1 MKKLGL
7 VIVLLCLSMAVSAG
21 GFMFK
26 HLEVKDGLSSNRVN
40 DIFKDSEGFMWFAT
54 ASGLN
59 RYDGCQM
66 KVYRSHNLDL
76 GPLPDNCVQK
86 VQEDGKKRLWIR
98 TAAGYTIYD
107 SKTESFNRDVHALL
121 WEAGIDGIPALTYI
135 DKNKNMWFYIASKG
149 CYLYIPESQ
158 LLYPLLFDAG
168 QLPEGEITDI
178 SECSDG
184 VLLVYNT
191 GMIVCLNRDTNKI
204 NWDLKDI
211 SKELGNNKYDTFSFF
226 VDKENDIWI
235 YSPSGLWIY
244 NPAEKKWQ
252 KKLRDLINRQSRS
265 AVLSVAQD
273 LQGRI
278 WIGREHDGVNILN
291 KSTGEIK
298 TLMHQPDDE
307 RSLQDN
313 TVSALYEDPNGMMWL
328 GTWKKGISYYH
339 ESIFKFSLDYVGD
352 VTAVEEDKNGDLWI
366 GTNND
371 GLIHWKINTGE
382 PQLFVREV
390 SDANSLSSDAVS
402 CLLRTR
408 DGKLWIGTLGGGLDC
423 YDNGRFTHYKNMVK
437 NSKSLTDNNI
447 VALAEDKS
455 GIVWIGTSGSG
466 LQSLNPRTG
475 EFNTYNTTTSDLA
488 FNTVSSL
495 YITRDNSLMIGTS
508 RGLSVMDL
516 STKKIISLTGTKSGK
531 TRFSNQNINQVYE
544 DSRGLIWIAT
554 REGLNIYNP
563 KIDELTILAEKNGL
577 SNLLTVGIVE
587 DDNSNMWITS
597 AKGLTHIIPMLDS
610 KTGMYDFRCNI
621 YDERDGLQ
629 SSGFNQ
635 RSVKKLSSG
644 EIVIGGVYG
653 INRFFSDKIKYNEV
667 LPNVFFTHFL
677 LFNKEVEVGEVYG
690 DKVIL
695 DKALNFVDQVELDY
709 KQNMV
714 CVQFASDNY
723 IIPEKVEY
731 AYKLE
736 GFSDEWIT
744 TKTGEAVY
752 TNLFPGTYLLRV
764 KAINSDGFSGNE
776 EASLKIVVTPPFWL
790 STWAC
795 ILYVILFVGIMLLM
809 CSKMCGGKRKSGQSE
824 EQSEIGE
831 DESDEESEELEQ
843 PGSYKPE
850 EKVTSEEESDAVLLA
865 HDESISSEVVDE
877 VVSKAVEEEEVVEIK
892 TIESVLEEKKEIDT
906 VSTIKTQRARVI
918 QLIED
923 ENSDEY
929 TTYIVPE
936 DELPEVIITAGSK
949 KVDGIIPPA
958 ISEMIGTKKAV
969 SHSGND
975 ESVDEKLLGAAMKY
989 VESNISRSDLS
1000 VEELSRELG
1009 MSRVNLYKRLVAMT
1023 GKTPIE
1029 FIRVIRLKHAA
1040 KLLRETR
1047 MNISEVAYQVGFN
1060 NPKYFTKYFKEE
1072 FGMLPSVYQEKE
1084 KQEQG
1089 E

>member
-1 MKKLGL
+1 
-7 VIVLLCLSMAVSAG
+7 
-21 GFMFK
+21 
-26 HLEVKDGLSSNRVN
+26 
-40 DIFKDSEGFMWFAT
+40 
-54 ASGLN
+54 
-59 RYDGCQM
+59 
-66 KVYRSHNLDL
+66 
-76 GPLPDNCVQK
+76 
-86 VQEDGKKRLWIR
+86 
-98 TAAGYTIYD
+98 
-107 SKTESFNRDVHALL
+107 
-121 WEAGIDGIPALTYI
+121 
-135 DKNKNMWFYIASKG
+135 
-149 CYLYIPESQ
+149 
-158 LLYPLLFDAG
+158 
-168 QLPEGEITDI
+168 
-178 SECSDG
+178 
-184 VLLVYNT
+184 
-191 GMIVCLNRDTNKI
+191 
-204 NWDLKDI
+204 
-211 SKELGNNKYDTFSFF
+211 
-226 VDKENDIWI
+226 
-235 YSPSGLWIY
+235 
-244 NPAEKKWQ
+244 
-252 KKLRDLINRQSRS
+252 
-265 AVLSVAQD
+265 
-273 LQGRI
+273 
-278 WIGREHDGVNILN
+278 
-291 KSTGEIK
+291 
-298 TLMHQPDDE
+298 
-307 RSLQDN
+307 
-313 TVSALYEDPNGMMWL
+313 
-328 GTWKKGISYYH
+328 
-339 ESIFKFSLDYVGD
+339 
-352 VTAVEEDKNGDLWI
+352 
-366 GTNND
+366 
-371 GLIHWKINTGE
+371 
-382 PQLFVREV
+382 
-390 SDANSLSSDAVS
+390 
-402 CLLRTR
+402 
-408 DGKLWIGTLGGGLDC
+408 
-423 YDNGRFTHYKNMVK
+423 
-437 NSKSLTDNNI
+437 
-447 VALAEDKS
+447 
-455 GIVWIGTSGSG
+455 
-466 LQSLNPRTG
+466 
-475 EFNTYNTTTSDLA
+475 
-488 FNTVSSL
+488 
-495 YITRDNSLMIGTS
+495 MIGTS

-709 KQNMV
+709 KQNMF

-736 GFSDEWIT
+736 GFGDEWIT

-843 PGSYKPE
+843 PGSCKPE
-850 EKVTSEEESDAVLLA
+850 EKVTSEEESGAVLLA

-936 DELPEVIITAGSK
+936 DELPEVIIIAGSK

>member
-1 MKKLGL
+1 M
-7 VIVLLCLSMAVSAG
+7 
-21 GFMFK
+21 
-26 HLEVKDGLSSNRVN
+26 
-40 DIFKDSEGFMWFAT
+40 
-54 ASGLN
+54 
-59 RYDGCQM
+59 
-66 KVYRSHNLDL
+66 
-76 GPLPDNCVQK
+76 
-86 VQEDGKKRLWIR
+86 
-98 TAAGYTIYD
+98 
-107 SKTESFNRDVHALL
+107 
-121 WEAGIDGIPALTYI
+121 
-135 DKNKNMWFYIASKG
+135 
-149 CYLYIPESQ
+149 
-158 LLYPLLFDAG
+158 
-168 QLPEGEITDI
+168 
-178 SECSDG
+178 
-184 VLLVYNT
+184 
-191 GMIVCLNRDTNKI
+191 
-204 NWDLKDI
+204 
-211 SKELGNNKYDTFSFF
+211 
-226 VDKENDIWI
+226 
-235 YSPSGLWIY
+235 
-244 NPAEKKWQ
+244 
-252 KKLRDLINRQSRS
+252 
-265 AVLSVAQD
+265 
-273 LQGRI
+273 
-278 WIGREHDGVNILN
+278 
-291 KSTGEIK
+291 
-298 TLMHQPDDE
+298 
-307 RSLQDN
+307 
-313 TVSALYEDPNGMMWL
+313 
-328 GTWKKGISYYH
+328 
-339 ESIFKFSLDYVGD
+339 
-352 VTAVEEDKNGDLWI
+352 
-366 GTNND
+366 
-371 GLIHWKINTGE
+371 
-382 PQLFVREV
+382 
-390 SDANSLSSDAVS
+390 
-402 CLLRTR
+402 
-408 DGKLWIGTLGGGLDC
+408 
-423 YDNGRFTHYKNMVK
+423 
-437 NSKSLTDNNI
+437 
-447 VALAEDKS
+447 
-455 GIVWIGTSGSG
+455 
-466 LQSLNPRTG
+466 
-475 EFNTYNTTTSDLA
+475 
-488 FNTVSSL
+488 
-495 YITRDNSLMIGTS
+495 
-508 RGLSVMDL
+508 
-516 STKKIISLTGTKSGK
+516 
-531 TRFSNQNINQVYE
+531 YE

-709 KQNMV
+709 KQNMF

-958 ISEMIGTKKAV
+958 ISEMIGAKKAV

>member
-1 MKKLGL
+1 
-7 VIVLLCLSMAVSAG
+7 
-21 GFMFK
+21 
-26 HLEVKDGLSSNRVN
+26 
-40 DIFKDSEGFMWFAT
+40 
-54 ASGLN
+54 
-59 RYDGCQM
+59 
-66 KVYRSHNLDL
+66 
-76 GPLPDNCVQK
+76 
-86 VQEDGKKRLWIR
+86 
-98 TAAGYTIYD
+98 
-107 SKTESFNRDVHALL
+107 
-121 WEAGIDGIPALTYI
+121 
-135 DKNKNMWFYIASKG
+135 
-149 CYLYIPESQ
+149 
-158 LLYPLLFDAG
+158 
-168 QLPEGEITDI
+168 
-178 SECSDG
+178 
-184 VLLVYNT
+184 
-191 GMIVCLNRDTNKI
+191 
-204 NWDLKDI
+204 
-211 SKELGNNKYDTFSFF
+211 
-226 VDKENDIWI
+226 
-235 YSPSGLWIY
+235 
-244 NPAEKKWQ
+244 
-252 KKLRDLINRQSRS
+252 
-265 AVLSVAQD
+265 
-273 LQGRI
+273 
-278 WIGREHDGVNILN
+278 
-291 KSTGEIK
+291 
-298 TLMHQPDDE
+298 
-307 RSLQDN
+307 
-313 TVSALYEDPNGMMWL
+313 
-328 GTWKKGISYYH
+328 
-339 ESIFKFSLDYVGD
+339 
-352 VTAVEEDKNGDLWI
+352 
-366 GTNND
+366 
-371 GLIHWKINTGE
+371 
-382 PQLFVREV
+382 
-390 SDANSLSSDAVS
+390 
-402 CLLRTR
+402 
-408 DGKLWIGTLGGGLDC
+408 
-423 YDNGRFTHYKNMVK
+423 
-437 NSKSLTDNNI
+437 
-447 VALAEDKS
+447 
-455 GIVWIGTSGSG
+455 
-466 LQSLNPRTG
+466 
-475 EFNTYNTTTSDLA
+475 
-488 FNTVSSL
+488 
-495 YITRDNSLMIGTS
+495 
-508 RGLSVMDL
+508 
-516 STKKIISLTGTKSGK
+516 
-531 TRFSNQNINQVYE
+531 VYE

-709 KQNMV
+709 KQNMF

-736 GFSDEWIT
+736 GFGDEWIT

-850 EKVTSEEESDAVLLA
+850 EKVTSEEESGAVLLA

>member
-1 MKKLGL
+1 M
-7 VIVLLCLSMAVSAG
+7 
-21 GFMFK
+21 
-26 HLEVKDGLSSNRVN
+26 
-40 DIFKDSEGFMWFAT
+40 
-54 ASGLN
+54 
-59 RYDGCQM
+59 
-66 KVYRSHNLDL
+66 
-76 GPLPDNCVQK
+76 
-86 VQEDGKKRLWIR
+86 
-98 TAAGYTIYD
+98 
-107 SKTESFNRDVHALL
+107 
-121 WEAGIDGIPALTYI
+121 
-135 DKNKNMWFYIASKG
+135 
-149 CYLYIPESQ
+149 
-158 LLYPLLFDAG
+158 
-168 QLPEGEITDI
+168 
-178 SECSDG
+178 
-184 VLLVYNT
+184 
-191 GMIVCLNRDTNKI
+191 
-204 NWDLKDI
+204 
-211 SKELGNNKYDTFSFF
+211 
-226 VDKENDIWI
+226 
-235 YSPSGLWIY
+235 
-244 NPAEKKWQ
+244 
-252 KKLRDLINRQSRS
+252 
-265 AVLSVAQD
+265 
-273 LQGRI
+273 
-278 WIGREHDGVNILN
+278 
-291 KSTGEIK
+291 
-298 TLMHQPDDE
+298 
-307 RSLQDN
+307 
-313 TVSALYEDPNGMMWL
+313 
-328 GTWKKGISYYH
+328 
-339 ESIFKFSLDYVGD
+339 
-352 VTAVEEDKNGDLWI
+352 
-366 GTNND
+366 
-371 GLIHWKINTGE
+371 
-382 PQLFVREV
+382 
-390 SDANSLSSDAVS
+390 
-402 CLLRTR
+402 
-408 DGKLWIGTLGGGLDC
+408 
-423 YDNGRFTHYKNMVK
+423 
-437 NSKSLTDNNI
+437 
-447 VALAEDKS
+447 
-455 GIVWIGTSGSG
+455 
-466 LQSLNPRTG
+466 
-475 EFNTYNTTTSDLA
+475 
-488 FNTVSSL
+488 
-495 YITRDNSLMIGTS
+495 
-508 RGLSVMDL
+508 
-516 STKKIISLTGTKSGK
+516 TGTKSGK

-709 KQNMV
+709 KQNMF

-736 GFSDEWIT
+736 GFGDEWIT

-809 CSKMCGGKRKSGQSE
+809 CSKMCGGKRKSGPSE

-850 EKVTSEEESDAVLLA
+850 EKVTSEEESGAVLLA

>member
-1 MKKLGL
+1 
-7 VIVLLCLSMAVSAG
+7 
-21 GFMFK
+21 
-26 HLEVKDGLSSNRVN
+26 
-40 DIFKDSEGFMWFAT
+40 
-54 ASGLN
+54 
-59 RYDGCQM
+59 
-66 KVYRSHNLDL
+66 
-76 GPLPDNCVQK
+76 
-86 VQEDGKKRLWIR
+86 
-98 TAAGYTIYD
+98 
-107 SKTESFNRDVHALL
+107 
-121 WEAGIDGIPALTYI
+121 
-135 DKNKNMWFYIASKG
+135 
-149 CYLYIPESQ
+149 
-158 LLYPLLFDAG
+158 
-168 QLPEGEITDI
+168 
-178 SECSDG
+178 
-184 VLLVYNT
+184 
-191 GMIVCLNRDTNKI
+191 
-204 NWDLKDI
+204 
-211 SKELGNNKYDTFSFF
+211 
-226 VDKENDIWI
+226 
-235 YSPSGLWIY
+235 
-244 NPAEKKWQ
+244 
-252 KKLRDLINRQSRS
+252 
-265 AVLSVAQD
+265 
-273 LQGRI
+273 
-278 WIGREHDGVNILN
+278 
-291 KSTGEIK
+291 
-298 TLMHQPDDE
+298 
-307 RSLQDN
+307 
-313 TVSALYEDPNGMMWL
+313 
-328 GTWKKGISYYH
+328 
-339 ESIFKFSLDYVGD
+339 
-352 VTAVEEDKNGDLWI
+352 
-366 GTNND
+366 
-371 GLIHWKINTGE
+371 
-382 PQLFVREV
+382 
-390 SDANSLSSDAVS
+390 
-402 CLLRTR
+402 
-408 DGKLWIGTLGGGLDC
+408 
-423 YDNGRFTHYKNMVK
+423 
-437 NSKSLTDNNI
+437 
-447 VALAEDKS
+447 
-455 GIVWIGTSGSG
+455 
-466 LQSLNPRTG
+466 
-475 EFNTYNTTTSDLA
+475 
-488 FNTVSSL
+488 
-495 YITRDNSLMIGTS
+495 MIGTF

-577 SNLLTVGIVE
+577 SDLLTVGIVE

-690 DKVIL
+690 NKVIL

-709 KQNMV
+709 KQNMF

-850 EKVTSEEESDAVLLA
+850 EKVTSEEESGAVLLA

-877 VVSKAVEEEEVVEIK
+877 VVSKAVEEDEVVEIK

>member
-1 MKKLGL
+1 M
-7 VIVLLCLSMAVSAG
+7 
-21 GFMFK
+21 
-26 HLEVKDGLSSNRVN
+26 
-40 DIFKDSEGFMWFAT
+40 
-54 ASGLN
+54 
-59 RYDGCQM
+59 
-66 KVYRSHNLDL
+66 
-76 GPLPDNCVQK
+76 
-86 VQEDGKKRLWIR
+86 
-98 TAAGYTIYD
+98 
-107 SKTESFNRDVHALL
+107 
-121 WEAGIDGIPALTYI
+121 
-135 DKNKNMWFYIASKG
+135 
-149 CYLYIPESQ
+149 
-158 LLYPLLFDAG
+158 
-168 QLPEGEITDI
+168 
-178 SECSDG
+178 
-184 VLLVYNT
+184 
-191 GMIVCLNRDTNKI
+191 
-204 NWDLKDI
+204 
-211 SKELGNNKYDTFSFF
+211 
-226 VDKENDIWI
+226 
-235 YSPSGLWIY
+235 
-244 NPAEKKWQ
+244 
-252 KKLRDLINRQSRS
+252 
-265 AVLSVAQD
+265 
-273 LQGRI
+273 
-278 WIGREHDGVNILN
+278 
-291 KSTGEIK
+291 
-298 TLMHQPDDE
+298 
-307 RSLQDN
+307 
-313 TVSALYEDPNGMMWL
+313 
-328 GTWKKGISYYH
+328 
-339 ESIFKFSLDYVGD
+339 
-352 VTAVEEDKNGDLWI
+352 
-366 GTNND
+366 
-371 GLIHWKINTGE
+371 
-382 PQLFVREV
+382 
-390 SDANSLSSDAVS
+390 
-402 CLLRTR
+402 
-408 DGKLWIGTLGGGLDC
+408 
-423 YDNGRFTHYKNMVK
+423 
-437 NSKSLTDNNI
+437 
-447 VALAEDKS
+447 
-455 GIVWIGTSGSG
+455 
-466 LQSLNPRTG
+466 
-475 EFNTYNTTTSDLA
+475 
-488 FNTVSSL
+488 
-495 YITRDNSLMIGTS
+495 
-508 RGLSVMDL
+508 
-516 STKKIISLTGTKSGK
+516 TGTKSGK

-709 KQNMV
+709 KQNMF

>member
-1 MKKLGL
+1 
-7 VIVLLCLSMAVSAG
+7 
-21 GFMFK
+21 
-26 HLEVKDGLSSNRVN
+26 
-40 DIFKDSEGFMWFAT
+40 
-54 ASGLN
+54 
-59 RYDGCQM
+59 
-66 KVYRSHNLDL
+66 
-76 GPLPDNCVQK
+76 
-86 VQEDGKKRLWIR
+86 
-98 TAAGYTIYD
+98 
-107 SKTESFNRDVHALL
+107 
-121 WEAGIDGIPALTYI
+121 
-135 DKNKNMWFYIASKG
+135 
-149 CYLYIPESQ
+149 
-158 LLYPLLFDAG
+158 
-168 QLPEGEITDI
+168 
-178 SECSDG
+178 
-184 VLLVYNT
+184 
-191 GMIVCLNRDTNKI
+191 
-204 NWDLKDI
+204 
-211 SKELGNNKYDTFSFF
+211 
-226 VDKENDIWI
+226 
-235 YSPSGLWIY
+235 
-244 NPAEKKWQ
+244 
-252 KKLRDLINRQSRS
+252 
-265 AVLSVAQD
+265 
-273 LQGRI
+273 
-278 WIGREHDGVNILN
+278 
-291 KSTGEIK
+291 
-298 TLMHQPDDE
+298 
-307 RSLQDN
+307 
-313 TVSALYEDPNGMMWL
+313 
-328 GTWKKGISYYH
+328 
-339 ESIFKFSLDYVGD
+339 
-352 VTAVEEDKNGDLWI
+352 
-366 GTNND
+366 
-371 GLIHWKINTGE
+371 
-382 PQLFVREV
+382 
-390 SDANSLSSDAVS
+390 
-402 CLLRTR
+402 
-408 DGKLWIGTLGGGLDC
+408 
-423 YDNGRFTHYKNMVK
+423 
-437 NSKSLTDNNI
+437 
-447 VALAEDKS
+447 
-455 GIVWIGTSGSG
+455 
-466 LQSLNPRTG
+466 
-475 EFNTYNTTTSDLA
+475 
-488 FNTVSSL
+488 
-495 YITRDNSLMIGTS
+495 MIGTS

-709 KQNMV
+709 KQNMF

-877 VVSKAVEEEEVVEIK
+877 VVSKAVEEEEVAEIK

-958 ISEMIGTKKAV
+958 ISEMIGAKKAV

>member
-1 MKKLGL
+1 
-7 VIVLLCLSMAVSAG
+7 
-21 GFMFK
+21 
-26 HLEVKDGLSSNRVN
+26 
-40 DIFKDSEGFMWFAT
+40 
-54 ASGLN
+54 
-59 RYDGCQM
+59 
-66 KVYRSHNLDL
+66 
-76 GPLPDNCVQK
+76 
-86 VQEDGKKRLWIR
+86 
-98 TAAGYTIYD
+98 
-107 SKTESFNRDVHALL
+107 
-121 WEAGIDGIPALTYI
+121 
-135 DKNKNMWFYIASKG
+135 
-149 CYLYIPESQ
+149 
-158 LLYPLLFDAG
+158 
-168 QLPEGEITDI
+168 
-178 SECSDG
+178 
-184 VLLVYNT
+184 
-191 GMIVCLNRDTNKI
+191 
-204 NWDLKDI
+204 
-211 SKELGNNKYDTFSFF
+211 
-226 VDKENDIWI
+226 
-235 YSPSGLWIY
+235 
-244 NPAEKKWQ
+244 
-252 KKLRDLINRQSRS
+252 
-265 AVLSVAQD
+265 
-273 LQGRI
+273 
-278 WIGREHDGVNILN
+278 
-291 KSTGEIK
+291 
-298 TLMHQPDDE
+298 
-307 RSLQDN
+307 
-313 TVSALYEDPNGMMWL
+313 
-328 GTWKKGISYYH
+328 
-339 ESIFKFSLDYVGD
+339 
-352 VTAVEEDKNGDLWI
+352 
-366 GTNND
+366 
-371 GLIHWKINTGE
+371 
-382 PQLFVREV
+382 
-390 SDANSLSSDAVS
+390 
-402 CLLRTR
+402 
-408 DGKLWIGTLGGGLDC
+408 
-423 YDNGRFTHYKNMVK
+423 
-437 NSKSLTDNNI
+437 
-447 VALAEDKS
+447 
-455 GIVWIGTSGSG
+455 
-466 LQSLNPRTG
+466 
-475 EFNTYNTTTSDLA
+475 
-488 FNTVSSL
+488 
-495 YITRDNSLMIGTS
+495 MIGTS
-508 RGLSVMDL
+508 LGLSVMDL

-577 SNLLTVGIVE
+577 SDLLTVGIVE

-709 KQNMV
+709 KQNMF

-850 EKVTSEEESDAVLLA
+850 EKVTSEEESGAVLLA

-877 VVSKAVEEEEVVEIK
+877 VVSKAVEEEEVAEIK

-958 ISEMIGTKKAV
+958 ISEMIGAKKAV

>member
-1 MKKLGL
+1 
-7 VIVLLCLSMAVSAG
+7 
-21 GFMFK
+21 
-26 HLEVKDGLSSNRVN
+26 
-40 DIFKDSEGFMWFAT
+40 
-54 ASGLN
+54 
-59 RYDGCQM
+59 
-66 KVYRSHNLDL
+66 
-76 GPLPDNCVQK
+76 
-86 VQEDGKKRLWIR
+86 
-98 TAAGYTIYD
+98 
-107 SKTESFNRDVHALL
+107 
-121 WEAGIDGIPALTYI
+121 
-135 DKNKNMWFYIASKG
+135 
-149 CYLYIPESQ
+149 
-158 LLYPLLFDAG
+158 
-168 QLPEGEITDI
+168 
-178 SECSDG
+178 
-184 VLLVYNT
+184 
-191 GMIVCLNRDTNKI
+191 
-204 NWDLKDI
+204 
-211 SKELGNNKYDTFSFF
+211 
-226 VDKENDIWI
+226 
-235 YSPSGLWIY
+235 
-244 NPAEKKWQ
+244 
-252 KKLRDLINRQSRS
+252 
-265 AVLSVAQD
+265 
-273 LQGRI
+273 
-278 WIGREHDGVNILN
+278 
-291 KSTGEIK
+291 
-298 TLMHQPDDE
+298 
-307 RSLQDN
+307 
-313 TVSALYEDPNGMMWL
+313 
-328 GTWKKGISYYH
+328 
-339 ESIFKFSLDYVGD
+339 
-352 VTAVEEDKNGDLWI
+352 
-366 GTNND
+366 
-371 GLIHWKINTGE
+371 
-382 PQLFVREV
+382 
-390 SDANSLSSDAVS
+390 
-402 CLLRTR
+402 
-408 DGKLWIGTLGGGLDC
+408 
-423 YDNGRFTHYKNMVK
+423 
-437 NSKSLTDNNI
+437 
-447 VALAEDKS
+447 
-455 GIVWIGTSGSG
+455 
-466 LQSLNPRTG
+466 
-475 EFNTYNTTTSDLA
+475 
-488 FNTVSSL
+488 
-495 YITRDNSLMIGTS
+495 MIGTF

-554 REGLNIYNP
+554 CEGLNIYNP

-577 SNLLTVGIVE
+577 SDLLTVGIVE

-690 DKVIL
+690 NKVIL

-709 KQNMV
+709 KQNMF

-736 GFSDEWIT
+736 GFGDEWIT

-809 CSKMCGGKRKSGQSE
+809 CGKMCGGKRKSGQSE

-850 EKVTSEEESDAVLLA
+850 EKVTSEEESGAVLLA

-877 VVSKAVEEEEVVEIK
+877 VVSKAVEEDEVVEIK

-1072 FGMLPSVYQEKE
+1072 FGMLPSVYQ
-1084 KQEQG
+1084 
-1089 E
+1089 

>member
-1 MKKLGL
+1 
-7 VIVLLCLSMAVSAG
+7 
-21 GFMFK
+21 
-26 HLEVKDGLSSNRVN
+26 
-40 DIFKDSEGFMWFAT
+40 
-54 ASGLN
+54 
-59 RYDGCQM
+59 
-66 KVYRSHNLDL
+66 
-76 GPLPDNCVQK
+76 
-86 VQEDGKKRLWIR
+86 
-98 TAAGYTIYD
+98 
-107 SKTESFNRDVHALL
+107 
-121 WEAGIDGIPALTYI
+121 
-135 DKNKNMWFYIASKG
+135 
-149 CYLYIPESQ
+149 
-158 LLYPLLFDAG
+158 
-168 QLPEGEITDI
+168 
-178 SECSDG
+178 
-184 VLLVYNT
+184 
-191 GMIVCLNRDTNKI
+191 
-204 NWDLKDI
+204 
-211 SKELGNNKYDTFSFF
+211 
-226 VDKENDIWI
+226 
-235 YSPSGLWIY
+235 
-244 NPAEKKWQ
+244 
-252 KKLRDLINRQSRS
+252 
-265 AVLSVAQD
+265 
-273 LQGRI
+273 
-278 WIGREHDGVNILN
+278 
-291 KSTGEIK
+291 
-298 TLMHQPDDE
+298 
-307 RSLQDN
+307 
-313 TVSALYEDPNGMMWL
+313 
-328 GTWKKGISYYH
+328 
-339 ESIFKFSLDYVGD
+339 
-352 VTAVEEDKNGDLWI
+352 
-366 GTNND
+366 
-371 GLIHWKINTGE
+371 
-382 PQLFVREV
+382 
-390 SDANSLSSDAVS
+390 
-402 CLLRTR
+402 
-408 DGKLWIGTLGGGLDC
+408 
-423 YDNGRFTHYKNMVK
+423 MVK

-455 GIVWIGTSGSG
+455 GIVWIGTSGGG

-495 YITRDNSLMIGTS
+495 YITRDNSLMIGTF

-577 SNLLTVGIVE
+577 SDLLTVGIVE

-690 DKVIL
+690 NKVIL

-709 KQNMV
+709 KQNMF

-850 EKVTSEEESDAVLLA
+850 EKVTSEEESGAVLLA

-877 VVSKAVEEEEVVEIK
+877 VVSKAVEEDEVVEIK

>member
-1 MKKLGL
+1 
-7 VIVLLCLSMAVSAG
+7 
-21 GFMFK
+21 
-26 HLEVKDGLSSNRVN
+26 
-40 DIFKDSEGFMWFAT
+40 
-54 ASGLN
+54 
-59 RYDGCQM
+59 
-66 KVYRSHNLDL
+66 
-76 GPLPDNCVQK
+76 
-86 VQEDGKKRLWIR
+86 
-98 TAAGYTIYD
+98 
-107 SKTESFNRDVHALL
+107 
-121 WEAGIDGIPALTYI
+121 
-135 DKNKNMWFYIASKG
+135 
-149 CYLYIPESQ
+149 
-158 LLYPLLFDAG
+158 
-168 QLPEGEITDI
+168 
-178 SECSDG
+178 
-184 VLLVYNT
+184 
-191 GMIVCLNRDTNKI
+191 
-204 NWDLKDI
+204 
-211 SKELGNNKYDTFSFF
+211 
-226 VDKENDIWI
+226 
-235 YSPSGLWIY
+235 
-244 NPAEKKWQ
+244 
-252 KKLRDLINRQSRS
+252 
-265 AVLSVAQD
+265 
-273 LQGRI
+273 
-278 WIGREHDGVNILN
+278 
-291 KSTGEIK
+291 
-298 TLMHQPDDE
+298 
-307 RSLQDN
+307 
-313 TVSALYEDPNGMMWL
+313 
-328 GTWKKGISYYH
+328 
-339 ESIFKFSLDYVGD
+339 
-352 VTAVEEDKNGDLWI
+352 
-366 GTNND
+366 
-371 GLIHWKINTGE
+371 
-382 PQLFVREV
+382 
-390 SDANSLSSDAVS
+390 
-402 CLLRTR
+402 
-408 DGKLWIGTLGGGLDC
+408 
-423 YDNGRFTHYKNMVK
+423 MVK

-455 GIVWIGTSGSG
+455 GIVWIGTSGGG

-690 DKVIL
+690 NKVIL

-709 KQNMV
+709 KQNMF

-736 GFSDEWIT
+736 GFGDEWIT

-850 EKVTSEEESDAVLLA
+850 EKVTSEEESGAVLLA

-877 VVSKAVEEEEVVEIK
+877 VVSKAVEEKEVVEIK

-936 DELPEVIITAGSK
+936 DELPEVIVTAGSK

>member
-1 MKKLGL
+1 
-7 VIVLLCLSMAVSAG
+7 
-21 GFMFK
+21 
-26 HLEVKDGLSSNRVN
+26 
-40 DIFKDSEGFMWFAT
+40 
-54 ASGLN
+54 
-59 RYDGCQM
+59 
-66 KVYRSHNLDL
+66 
-76 GPLPDNCVQK
+76 
-86 VQEDGKKRLWIR
+86 
-98 TAAGYTIYD
+98 
-107 SKTESFNRDVHALL
+107 
-121 WEAGIDGIPALTYI
+121 
-135 DKNKNMWFYIASKG
+135 
-149 CYLYIPESQ
+149 
-158 LLYPLLFDAG
+158 
-168 QLPEGEITDI
+168 
-178 SECSDG
+178 
-184 VLLVYNT
+184 
-191 GMIVCLNRDTNKI
+191 
-204 NWDLKDI
+204 
-211 SKELGNNKYDTFSFF
+211 
-226 VDKENDIWI
+226 
-235 YSPSGLWIY
+235 
-244 NPAEKKWQ
+244 
-252 KKLRDLINRQSRS
+252 
-265 AVLSVAQD
+265 
-273 LQGRI
+273 
-278 WIGREHDGVNILN
+278 
-291 KSTGEIK
+291 
-298 TLMHQPDDE
+298 
-307 RSLQDN
+307 
-313 TVSALYEDPNGMMWL
+313 
-328 GTWKKGISYYH
+328 
-339 ESIFKFSLDYVGD
+339 
-352 VTAVEEDKNGDLWI
+352 
-366 GTNND
+366 
-371 GLIHWKINTGE
+371 
-382 PQLFVREV
+382 
-390 SDANSLSSDAVS
+390 
-402 CLLRTR
+402 
-408 DGKLWIGTLGGGLDC
+408 
-423 YDNGRFTHYKNMVK
+423 
-437 NSKSLTDNNI
+437 
-447 VALAEDKS
+447 
-455 GIVWIGTSGSG
+455 
-466 LQSLNPRTG
+466 
-475 EFNTYNTTTSDLA
+475 
-488 FNTVSSL
+488 
-495 YITRDNSLMIGTS
+495 MIGTF

-577 SNLLTVGIVE
+577 SDLLTVGIVE

-690 DKVIL
+690 NKVIL

-709 KQNMV
+709 KQNMF

-850 EKVTSEEESDAVLLA
+850 EKVTSEEESGAVLLA

-877 VVSKAVEEEEVVEIK
+877 VVSKAVEEDEVVEIK

-1029 FIRVIRLKHAA
+1029 FIRVIRLKYAA

>member
-1 MKKLGL
+1 M
-7 VIVLLCLSMAVSAG
+7 
-21 GFMFK
+21 
-26 HLEVKDGLSSNRVN
+26 
-40 DIFKDSEGFMWFAT
+40 
-54 ASGLN
+54 
-59 RYDGCQM
+59 
-66 KVYRSHNLDL
+66 
-76 GPLPDNCVQK
+76 
-86 VQEDGKKRLWIR
+86 
-98 TAAGYTIYD
+98 
-107 SKTESFNRDVHALL
+107 
-121 WEAGIDGIPALTYI
+121 
-135 DKNKNMWFYIASKG
+135 
-149 CYLYIPESQ
+149 
-158 LLYPLLFDAG
+158 
-168 QLPEGEITDI
+168 
-178 SECSDG
+178 
-184 VLLVYNT
+184 
-191 GMIVCLNRDTNKI
+191 
-204 NWDLKDI
+204 
-211 SKELGNNKYDTFSFF
+211 
-226 VDKENDIWI
+226 
-235 YSPSGLWIY
+235 
-244 NPAEKKWQ
+244 
-252 KKLRDLINRQSRS
+252 
-265 AVLSVAQD
+265 
-273 LQGRI
+273 
-278 WIGREHDGVNILN
+278 
-291 KSTGEIK
+291 
-298 TLMHQPDDE
+298 
-307 RSLQDN
+307 
-313 TVSALYEDPNGMMWL
+313 
-328 GTWKKGISYYH
+328 
-339 ESIFKFSLDYVGD
+339 
-352 VTAVEEDKNGDLWI
+352 
-366 GTNND
+366 
-371 GLIHWKINTGE
+371 
-382 PQLFVREV
+382 
-390 SDANSLSSDAVS
+390 
-402 CLLRTR
+402 
-408 DGKLWIGTLGGGLDC
+408 
-423 YDNGRFTHYKNMVK
+423 
-437 NSKSLTDNNI
+437 
-447 VALAEDKS
+447 
-455 GIVWIGTSGSG
+455 
-466 LQSLNPRTG
+466 
-475 EFNTYNTTTSDLA
+475 
-488 FNTVSSL
+488 
-495 YITRDNSLMIGTS
+495 
-508 RGLSVMDL
+508 
-516 STKKIISLTGTKSGK
+516 
-531 TRFSNQNINQVYE
+531 YE

-709 KQNMV
+709 KQNMF

>member
-1 MKKLGL
+1 
-7 VIVLLCLSMAVSAG
+7 
-21 GFMFK
+21 
-26 HLEVKDGLSSNRVN
+26 
-40 DIFKDSEGFMWFAT
+40 
-54 ASGLN
+54 
-59 RYDGCQM
+59 
-66 KVYRSHNLDL
+66 
-76 GPLPDNCVQK
+76 
-86 VQEDGKKRLWIR
+86 
-98 TAAGYTIYD
+98 
-107 SKTESFNRDVHALL
+107 
-121 WEAGIDGIPALTYI
+121 
-135 DKNKNMWFYIASKG
+135 
-149 CYLYIPESQ
+149 
-158 LLYPLLFDAG
+158 
-168 QLPEGEITDI
+168 
-178 SECSDG
+178 
-184 VLLVYNT
+184 
-191 GMIVCLNRDTNKI
+191 
-204 NWDLKDI
+204 
-211 SKELGNNKYDTFSFF
+211 
-226 VDKENDIWI
+226 
-235 YSPSGLWIY
+235 
-244 NPAEKKWQ
+244 
-252 KKLRDLINRQSRS
+252 
-265 AVLSVAQD
+265 
-273 LQGRI
+273 
-278 WIGREHDGVNILN
+278 
-291 KSTGEIK
+291 
-298 TLMHQPDDE
+298 
-307 RSLQDN
+307 
-313 TVSALYEDPNGMMWL
+313 
-328 GTWKKGISYYH
+328 
-339 ESIFKFSLDYVGD
+339 
-352 VTAVEEDKNGDLWI
+352 
-366 GTNND
+366 
-371 GLIHWKINTGE
+371 
-382 PQLFVREV
+382 
-390 SDANSLSSDAVS
+390 
-402 CLLRTR
+402 
-408 DGKLWIGTLGGGLDC
+408 
-423 YDNGRFTHYKNMVK
+423 MVK

-455 GIVWIGTSGSG
+455 GIVWIGTSGGG

-495 YITRDNSLMIGTS
+495 YITRDNSLMIGTF

-577 SNLLTVGIVE
+577 SDLLTVGIVE

-690 DKVIL
+690 NKVIL

-709 KQNMV
+709 KQNMF

-736 GFSDEWIT
+736 GFGDEWIT

-809 CSKMCGGKRKSGQSE
+809 CGKMCGGKRKSGQSE

-850 EKVTSEEESDAVLLA
+850 EKVTSEEESGAVLLA

-877 VVSKAVEEEEVVEIK
+877 VVSKAVEEDEVVEIK

-1009 MSRVNLYKRLVAMT
+1009 MSRVNLYKRLGAMT

>member
-1 MKKLGL
+1 M
-7 VIVLLCLSMAVSAG
+7 
-21 GFMFK
+21 
-26 HLEVKDGLSSNRVN
+26 
-40 DIFKDSEGFMWFAT
+40 
-54 ASGLN
+54 
-59 RYDGCQM
+59 
-66 KVYRSHNLDL
+66 
-76 GPLPDNCVQK
+76 
-86 VQEDGKKRLWIR
+86 
-98 TAAGYTIYD
+98 
-107 SKTESFNRDVHALL
+107 
-121 WEAGIDGIPALTYI
+121 
-135 DKNKNMWFYIASKG
+135 
-149 CYLYIPESQ
+149 
-158 LLYPLLFDAG
+158 
-168 QLPEGEITDI
+168 
-178 SECSDG
+178 
-184 VLLVYNT
+184 
-191 GMIVCLNRDTNKI
+191 
-204 NWDLKDI
+204 
-211 SKELGNNKYDTFSFF
+211 
-226 VDKENDIWI
+226 
-235 YSPSGLWIY
+235 
-244 NPAEKKWQ
+244 
-252 KKLRDLINRQSRS
+252 
-265 AVLSVAQD
+265 
-273 LQGRI
+273 
-278 WIGREHDGVNILN
+278 
-291 KSTGEIK
+291 
-298 TLMHQPDDE
+298 
-307 RSLQDN
+307 
-313 TVSALYEDPNGMMWL
+313 
-328 GTWKKGISYYH
+328 
-339 ESIFKFSLDYVGD
+339 
-352 VTAVEEDKNGDLWI
+352 
-366 GTNND
+366 
-371 GLIHWKINTGE
+371 
-382 PQLFVREV
+382 
-390 SDANSLSSDAVS
+390 
-402 CLLRTR
+402 
-408 DGKLWIGTLGGGLDC
+408 
-423 YDNGRFTHYKNMVK
+423 
-437 NSKSLTDNNI
+437 
-447 VALAEDKS
+447 ALAEDKS
-455 GIVWIGTSGSG
+455 GIVWIGTSGGG

-709 KQNMV
+709 KQNMF

-736 GFSDEWIT
+736 GFGDEWIT

-843 PGSYKPE
+843 PGSCKPE
-850 EKVTSEEESDAVLLA
+850 EKVTSEEESGAVLLA

-936 DELPEVIITAGSK
+936 DELPEVIIIAGSK

>member
-1 MKKLGL
+1 M
-7 VIVLLCLSMAVSAG
+7 
-21 GFMFK
+21 
-26 HLEVKDGLSSNRVN
+26 
-40 DIFKDSEGFMWFAT
+40 
-54 ASGLN
+54 
-59 RYDGCQM
+59 
-66 KVYRSHNLDL
+66 
-76 GPLPDNCVQK
+76 
-86 VQEDGKKRLWIR
+86 
-98 TAAGYTIYD
+98 
-107 SKTESFNRDVHALL
+107 
-121 WEAGIDGIPALTYI
+121 
-135 DKNKNMWFYIASKG
+135 
-149 CYLYIPESQ
+149 
-158 LLYPLLFDAG
+158 
-168 QLPEGEITDI
+168 
-178 SECSDG
+178 
-184 VLLVYNT
+184 
-191 GMIVCLNRDTNKI
+191 
-204 NWDLKDI
+204 
-211 SKELGNNKYDTFSFF
+211 
-226 VDKENDIWI
+226 
-235 YSPSGLWIY
+235 
-244 NPAEKKWQ
+244 
-252 KKLRDLINRQSRS
+252 
-265 AVLSVAQD
+265 
-273 LQGRI
+273 
-278 WIGREHDGVNILN
+278 
-291 KSTGEIK
+291 
-298 TLMHQPDDE
+298 
-307 RSLQDN
+307 
-313 TVSALYEDPNGMMWL
+313 
-328 GTWKKGISYYH
+328 
-339 ESIFKFSLDYVGD
+339 
-352 VTAVEEDKNGDLWI
+352 
-366 GTNND
+366 
-371 GLIHWKINTGE
+371 
-382 PQLFVREV
+382 
-390 SDANSLSSDAVS
+390 
-402 CLLRTR
+402 
-408 DGKLWIGTLGGGLDC
+408 
-423 YDNGRFTHYKNMVK
+423 
-437 NSKSLTDNNI
+437 
-447 VALAEDKS
+447 
-455 GIVWIGTSGSG
+455 
-466 LQSLNPRTG
+466 
-475 EFNTYNTTTSDLA
+475 
-488 FNTVSSL
+488 
-495 YITRDNSLMIGTS
+495 
-508 RGLSVMDL
+508 
-516 STKKIISLTGTKSGK
+516 TGTKSGK

-709 KQNMV
+709 KQNMF

-936 DELPEVIITAGSK
+936 DELPEEISTAGSK

>member
-1 MKKLGL
+1 
-7 VIVLLCLSMAVSAG
+7 
-21 GFMFK
+21 
-26 HLEVKDGLSSNRVN
+26 
-40 DIFKDSEGFMWFAT
+40 
-54 ASGLN
+54 
-59 RYDGCQM
+59 
-66 KVYRSHNLDL
+66 
-76 GPLPDNCVQK
+76 
-86 VQEDGKKRLWIR
+86 
-98 TAAGYTIYD
+98 
-107 SKTESFNRDVHALL
+107 
-121 WEAGIDGIPALTYI
+121 
-135 DKNKNMWFYIASKG
+135 
-149 CYLYIPESQ
+149 
-158 LLYPLLFDAG
+158 
-168 QLPEGEITDI
+168 
-178 SECSDG
+178 
-184 VLLVYNT
+184 
-191 GMIVCLNRDTNKI
+191 
-204 NWDLKDI
+204 
-211 SKELGNNKYDTFSFF
+211 
-226 VDKENDIWI
+226 
-235 YSPSGLWIY
+235 
-244 NPAEKKWQ
+244 
-252 KKLRDLINRQSRS
+252 
-265 AVLSVAQD
+265 
-273 LQGRI
+273 
-278 WIGREHDGVNILN
+278 
-291 KSTGEIK
+291 
-298 TLMHQPDDE
+298 
-307 RSLQDN
+307 
-313 TVSALYEDPNGMMWL
+313 
-328 GTWKKGISYYH
+328 
-339 ESIFKFSLDYVGD
+339 
-352 VTAVEEDKNGDLWI
+352 
-366 GTNND
+366 
-371 GLIHWKINTGE
+371 
-382 PQLFVREV
+382 
-390 SDANSLSSDAVS
+390 
-402 CLLRTR
+402 
-408 DGKLWIGTLGGGLDC
+408 
-423 YDNGRFTHYKNMVK
+423 
-437 NSKSLTDNNI
+437 
-447 VALAEDKS
+447 
-455 GIVWIGTSGSG
+455 
-466 LQSLNPRTG
+466 
-475 EFNTYNTTTSDLA
+475 
-488 FNTVSSL
+488 
-495 YITRDNSLMIGTS
+495 MIGTS

-709 KQNMV
+709 KQNMF

>member
-1 MKKLGL
+1 
-7 VIVLLCLSMAVSAG
+7 
-21 GFMFK
+21 
-26 HLEVKDGLSSNRVN
+26 
-40 DIFKDSEGFMWFAT
+40 
-54 ASGLN
+54 
-59 RYDGCQM
+59 
-66 KVYRSHNLDL
+66 
-76 GPLPDNCVQK
+76 
-86 VQEDGKKRLWIR
+86 
-98 TAAGYTIYD
+98 
-107 SKTESFNRDVHALL
+107 
-121 WEAGIDGIPALTYI
+121 
-135 DKNKNMWFYIASKG
+135 
-149 CYLYIPESQ
+149 
-158 LLYPLLFDAG
+158 
-168 QLPEGEITDI
+168 
-178 SECSDG
+178 
-184 VLLVYNT
+184 
-191 GMIVCLNRDTNKI
+191 
-204 NWDLKDI
+204 
-211 SKELGNNKYDTFSFF
+211 
-226 VDKENDIWI
+226 
-235 YSPSGLWIY
+235 
-244 NPAEKKWQ
+244 
-252 KKLRDLINRQSRS
+252 
-265 AVLSVAQD
+265 
-273 LQGRI
+273 
-278 WIGREHDGVNILN
+278 
-291 KSTGEIK
+291 
-298 TLMHQPDDE
+298 
-307 RSLQDN
+307 
-313 TVSALYEDPNGMMWL
+313 
-328 GTWKKGISYYH
+328 
-339 ESIFKFSLDYVGD
+339 
-352 VTAVEEDKNGDLWI
+352 
-366 GTNND
+366 
-371 GLIHWKINTGE
+371 
-382 PQLFVREV
+382 
-390 SDANSLSSDAVS
+390 
-402 CLLRTR
+402 
-408 DGKLWIGTLGGGLDC
+408 
-423 YDNGRFTHYKNMVK
+423 
-437 NSKSLTDNNI
+437 
-447 VALAEDKS
+447 
-455 GIVWIGTSGSG
+455 
-466 LQSLNPRTG
+466 
-475 EFNTYNTTTSDLA
+475 
-488 FNTVSSL
+488 
-495 YITRDNSLMIGTS
+495 MIGTF

-577 SNLLTVGIVE
+577 SDLLTVGIVE

-690 DKVIL
+690 NKVIL

-709 KQNMV
+709 KQNMF

-850 EKVTSEEESDAVLLA
+850 EKVTSEEESGAVLLA

-877 VVSKAVEEEEVVEIK
+877 VVSKAVEEDEVVEIK

-906 VSTIKTQRARVI
+906 VSTIKTQRTRVI

>member
-1 MKKLGL
+1 
-7 VIVLLCLSMAVSAG
+7 
-21 GFMFK
+21 
-26 HLEVKDGLSSNRVN
+26 
-40 DIFKDSEGFMWFAT
+40 
-54 ASGLN
+54 
-59 RYDGCQM
+59 
-66 KVYRSHNLDL
+66 
-76 GPLPDNCVQK
+76 
-86 VQEDGKKRLWIR
+86 
-98 TAAGYTIYD
+98 
-107 SKTESFNRDVHALL
+107 
-121 WEAGIDGIPALTYI
+121 
-135 DKNKNMWFYIASKG
+135 
-149 CYLYIPESQ
+149 
-158 LLYPLLFDAG
+158 
-168 QLPEGEITDI
+168 
-178 SECSDG
+178 
-184 VLLVYNT
+184 
-191 GMIVCLNRDTNKI
+191 
-204 NWDLKDI
+204 
-211 SKELGNNKYDTFSFF
+211 
-226 VDKENDIWI
+226 
-235 YSPSGLWIY
+235 
-244 NPAEKKWQ
+244 
-252 KKLRDLINRQSRS
+252 
-265 AVLSVAQD
+265 
-273 LQGRI
+273 
-278 WIGREHDGVNILN
+278 
-291 KSTGEIK
+291 
-298 TLMHQPDDE
+298 
-307 RSLQDN
+307 
-313 TVSALYEDPNGMMWL
+313 
-328 GTWKKGISYYH
+328 
-339 ESIFKFSLDYVGD
+339 
-352 VTAVEEDKNGDLWI
+352 
-366 GTNND
+366 
-371 GLIHWKINTGE
+371 
-382 PQLFVREV
+382 
-390 SDANSLSSDAVS
+390 
-402 CLLRTR
+402 
-408 DGKLWIGTLGGGLDC
+408 
-423 YDNGRFTHYKNMVK
+423 MVK

-455 GIVWIGTSGSG
+455 GIVWIGTSGGG

-709 KQNMV
+709 KQNMF

-958 ISEMIGTKKAV
+958 ISEMIGAKKAV

>member
-1 MKKLGL
+1 
-7 VIVLLCLSMAVSAG
+7 
-21 GFMFK
+21 
-26 HLEVKDGLSSNRVN
+26 
-40 DIFKDSEGFMWFAT
+40 
-54 ASGLN
+54 
-59 RYDGCQM
+59 
-66 KVYRSHNLDL
+66 
-76 GPLPDNCVQK
+76 
-86 VQEDGKKRLWIR
+86 
-98 TAAGYTIYD
+98 
-107 SKTESFNRDVHALL
+107 
-121 WEAGIDGIPALTYI
+121 
-135 DKNKNMWFYIASKG
+135 
-149 CYLYIPESQ
+149 
-158 LLYPLLFDAG
+158 
-168 QLPEGEITDI
+168 
-178 SECSDG
+178 
-184 VLLVYNT
+184 
-191 GMIVCLNRDTNKI
+191 
-204 NWDLKDI
+204 
-211 SKELGNNKYDTFSFF
+211 
-226 VDKENDIWI
+226 
-235 YSPSGLWIY
+235 
-244 NPAEKKWQ
+244 
-252 KKLRDLINRQSRS
+252 
-265 AVLSVAQD
+265 
-273 LQGRI
+273 
-278 WIGREHDGVNILN
+278 
-291 KSTGEIK
+291 
-298 TLMHQPDDE
+298 
-307 RSLQDN
+307 
-313 TVSALYEDPNGMMWL
+313 
-328 GTWKKGISYYH
+328 
-339 ESIFKFSLDYVGD
+339 
-352 VTAVEEDKNGDLWI
+352 
-366 GTNND
+366 
-371 GLIHWKINTGE
+371 
-382 PQLFVREV
+382 
-390 SDANSLSSDAVS
+390 
-402 CLLRTR
+402 
-408 DGKLWIGTLGGGLDC
+408 
-423 YDNGRFTHYKNMVK
+423 
-437 NSKSLTDNNI
+437 
-447 VALAEDKS
+447 
-455 GIVWIGTSGSG
+455 
-466 LQSLNPRTG
+466 
-475 EFNTYNTTTSDLA
+475 
-488 FNTVSSL
+488 
-495 YITRDNSLMIGTS
+495 MIGTS

-709 KQNMV
+709 KQNMF

-736 GFSDEWIT
+736 GFGDEWIT

-764 KAINSDGFSGNE
+764 KAINSDGFGFGNE

-809 CSKMCGGKRKSGQSE
+809 CSKMCGGKRKSGPSE

-850 EKVTSEEESDAVLLA
+850 EKVTSEEESGAVLLA

>member
-1 MKKLGL
+1 
-7 VIVLLCLSMAVSAG
+7 
-21 GFMFK
+21 
-26 HLEVKDGLSSNRVN
+26 
-40 DIFKDSEGFMWFAT
+40 
-54 ASGLN
+54 
-59 RYDGCQM
+59 
-66 KVYRSHNLDL
+66 
-76 GPLPDNCVQK
+76 
-86 VQEDGKKRLWIR
+86 
-98 TAAGYTIYD
+98 
-107 SKTESFNRDVHALL
+107 
-121 WEAGIDGIPALTYI
+121 
-135 DKNKNMWFYIASKG
+135 
-149 CYLYIPESQ
+149 
-158 LLYPLLFDAG
+158 
-168 QLPEGEITDI
+168 
-178 SECSDG
+178 
-184 VLLVYNT
+184 
-191 GMIVCLNRDTNKI
+191 
-204 NWDLKDI
+204 
-211 SKELGNNKYDTFSFF
+211 
-226 VDKENDIWI
+226 
-235 YSPSGLWIY
+235 
-244 NPAEKKWQ
+244 
-252 KKLRDLINRQSRS
+252 
-265 AVLSVAQD
+265 
-273 LQGRI
+273 
-278 WIGREHDGVNILN
+278 
-291 KSTGEIK
+291 
-298 TLMHQPDDE
+298 
-307 RSLQDN
+307 
-313 TVSALYEDPNGMMWL
+313 
-328 GTWKKGISYYH
+328 
-339 ESIFKFSLDYVGD
+339 
-352 VTAVEEDKNGDLWI
+352 
-366 GTNND
+366 
-371 GLIHWKINTGE
+371 
-382 PQLFVREV
+382 
-390 SDANSLSSDAVS
+390 
-402 CLLRTR
+402 
-408 DGKLWIGTLGGGLDC
+408 
-423 YDNGRFTHYKNMVK
+423 
-437 NSKSLTDNNI
+437 
-447 VALAEDKS
+447 
-455 GIVWIGTSGSG
+455 
-466 LQSLNPRTG
+466 
-475 EFNTYNTTTSDLA
+475 
-488 FNTVSSL
+488 
-495 YITRDNSLMIGTS
+495 MIGTF

-577 SNLLTVGIVE
+577 SDLLTVGIVE

-690 DKVIL
+690 NKVIL

-709 KQNMV
+709 KQNMF

-736 GFSDEWIT
+736 GFGDEWIT

-850 EKVTSEEESDAVLLA
+850 EKVTSEEESGAVLLA

-877 VVSKAVEEEEVVEIK
+877 VVSKAVEEDEVVEIK

>member
-1 MKKLGL
+1 M
-7 VIVLLCLSMAVSAG
+7 
-21 GFMFK
+21 
-26 HLEVKDGLSSNRVN
+26 
-40 DIFKDSEGFMWFAT
+40 
-54 ASGLN
+54 
-59 RYDGCQM
+59 
-66 KVYRSHNLDL
+66 
-76 GPLPDNCVQK
+76 
-86 VQEDGKKRLWIR
+86 
-98 TAAGYTIYD
+98 
-107 SKTESFNRDVHALL
+107 
-121 WEAGIDGIPALTYI
+121 
-135 DKNKNMWFYIASKG
+135 
-149 CYLYIPESQ
+149 
-158 LLYPLLFDAG
+158 
-168 QLPEGEITDI
+168 
-178 SECSDG
+178 
-184 VLLVYNT
+184 
-191 GMIVCLNRDTNKI
+191 
-204 NWDLKDI
+204 
-211 SKELGNNKYDTFSFF
+211 
-226 VDKENDIWI
+226 
-235 YSPSGLWIY
+235 
-244 NPAEKKWQ
+244 
-252 KKLRDLINRQSRS
+252 
-265 AVLSVAQD
+265 
-273 LQGRI
+273 
-278 WIGREHDGVNILN
+278 
-291 KSTGEIK
+291 
-298 TLMHQPDDE
+298 
-307 RSLQDN
+307 
-313 TVSALYEDPNGMMWL
+313 
-328 GTWKKGISYYH
+328 
-339 ESIFKFSLDYVGD
+339 
-352 VTAVEEDKNGDLWI
+352 
-366 GTNND
+366 
-371 GLIHWKINTGE
+371 
-382 PQLFVREV
+382 
-390 SDANSLSSDAVS
+390 
-402 CLLRTR
+402 
-408 DGKLWIGTLGGGLDC
+408 
-423 YDNGRFTHYKNMVK
+423 
-437 NSKSLTDNNI
+437 
-447 VALAEDKS
+447 
-455 GIVWIGTSGSG
+455 
-466 LQSLNPRTG
+466 
-475 EFNTYNTTTSDLA
+475 
-488 FNTVSSL
+488 
-495 YITRDNSLMIGTS
+495 
-508 RGLSVMDL
+508 
-516 STKKIISLTGTKSGK
+516 TGTKSGK

-577 SNLLTVGIVE
+577 SDLLTVGIVE

-690 DKVIL
+690 NKVIL

-709 KQNMV
+709 KQNMF

-736 GFSDEWIT
+736 GFGDEWIT

-809 CSKMCGGKRKSGQSE
+809 CGKMCGGKRKSGQSE

-850 EKVTSEEESDAVLLA
+850 EKVTSEEESGAVLLA

-877 VVSKAVEEEEVVEIK
+877 VVSKAVEEDEVVEIK

>member
-1 MKKLGL
+1 
-7 VIVLLCLSMAVSAG
+7 
-21 GFMFK
+21 
-26 HLEVKDGLSSNRVN
+26 
-40 DIFKDSEGFMWFAT
+40 
-54 ASGLN
+54 
-59 RYDGCQM
+59 
-66 KVYRSHNLDL
+66 
-76 GPLPDNCVQK
+76 
-86 VQEDGKKRLWIR
+86 
-98 TAAGYTIYD
+98 
-107 SKTESFNRDVHALL
+107 
-121 WEAGIDGIPALTYI
+121 
-135 DKNKNMWFYIASKG
+135 
-149 CYLYIPESQ
+149 
-158 LLYPLLFDAG
+158 
-168 QLPEGEITDI
+168 
-178 SECSDG
+178 
-184 VLLVYNT
+184 
-191 GMIVCLNRDTNKI
+191 
-204 NWDLKDI
+204 
-211 SKELGNNKYDTFSFF
+211 
-226 VDKENDIWI
+226 
-235 YSPSGLWIY
+235 
-244 NPAEKKWQ
+244 
-252 KKLRDLINRQSRS
+252 
-265 AVLSVAQD
+265 
-273 LQGRI
+273 
-278 WIGREHDGVNILN
+278 
-291 KSTGEIK
+291 
-298 TLMHQPDDE
+298 
-307 RSLQDN
+307 
-313 TVSALYEDPNGMMWL
+313 
-328 GTWKKGISYYH
+328 
-339 ESIFKFSLDYVGD
+339 
-352 VTAVEEDKNGDLWI
+352 
-366 GTNND
+366 
-371 GLIHWKINTGE
+371 
-382 PQLFVREV
+382 
-390 SDANSLSSDAVS
+390 
-402 CLLRTR
+402 
-408 DGKLWIGTLGGGLDC
+408 
-423 YDNGRFTHYKNMVK
+423 MVK

-455 GIVWIGTSGSG
+455 GIVWIGTSGGG

-516 STKKIISLTGTKSGK
+516 STIKIISLTGTKSGK

-635 RSVKKLSSG
+635 RSVIKLSSG

-709 KQNMV
+709 KQNMF

-736 GFSDEWIT
+736 GFGDEWIT

-776 EASLKIVVTPPFWL
+776 EASLKIVVTTPFWL

-843 PGSYKPE
+843 PGSCKPE
-850 EKVTSEEESDAVLLA
+850 EKVTSEEESGAVLLA

-877 VVSKAVEEEEVVEIK
+877 VVSKAVDEEEVVEIK

-936 DELPEVIITAGSK
+936 DELPEVIIIAGSK

-969 SHSGND
+969 SHTGNV

>member
-1 MKKLGL
+1 
-7 VIVLLCLSMAVSAG
+7 
-21 GFMFK
+21 
-26 HLEVKDGLSSNRVN
+26 
-40 DIFKDSEGFMWFAT
+40 
-54 ASGLN
+54 
-59 RYDGCQM
+59 
-66 KVYRSHNLDL
+66 
-76 GPLPDNCVQK
+76 
-86 VQEDGKKRLWIR
+86 
-98 TAAGYTIYD
+98 
-107 SKTESFNRDVHALL
+107 
-121 WEAGIDGIPALTYI
+121 
-135 DKNKNMWFYIASKG
+135 
-149 CYLYIPESQ
+149 
-158 LLYPLLFDAG
+158 
-168 QLPEGEITDI
+168 
-178 SECSDG
+178 
-184 VLLVYNT
+184 
-191 GMIVCLNRDTNKI
+191 
-204 NWDLKDI
+204 
-211 SKELGNNKYDTFSFF
+211 
-226 VDKENDIWI
+226 
-235 YSPSGLWIY
+235 
-244 NPAEKKWQ
+244 
-252 KKLRDLINRQSRS
+252 
-265 AVLSVAQD
+265 
-273 LQGRI
+273 
-278 WIGREHDGVNILN
+278 
-291 KSTGEIK
+291 
-298 TLMHQPDDE
+298 
-307 RSLQDN
+307 
-313 TVSALYEDPNGMMWL
+313 
-328 GTWKKGISYYH
+328 
-339 ESIFKFSLDYVGD
+339 
-352 VTAVEEDKNGDLWI
+352 
-366 GTNND
+366 
-371 GLIHWKINTGE
+371 
-382 PQLFVREV
+382 
-390 SDANSLSSDAVS
+390 
-402 CLLRTR
+402 
-408 DGKLWIGTLGGGLDC
+408 
-423 YDNGRFTHYKNMVK
+423 
-437 NSKSLTDNNI
+437 
-447 VALAEDKS
+447 
-455 GIVWIGTSGSG
+455 
-466 LQSLNPRTG
+466 
-475 EFNTYNTTTSDLA
+475 
-488 FNTVSSL
+488 
-495 YITRDNSLMIGTS
+495 MIGTS

-709 KQNMV
+709 KQNMF

-736 GFSDEWIT
+736 GFGDEWIT

-809 CSKMCGGKRKSGQSE
+809 CSKMCGGKRKSGPSE
-824 EQSEIGE
+824 AQSEIGE

-850 EKVTSEEESDAVLLA
+850 EKVTSEEESGAVLLA

-1040 KLLRETR
+1040 KLLRETW

>member
-1 MKKLGL
+1 
-7 VIVLLCLSMAVSAG
+7 
-21 GFMFK
+21 
-26 HLEVKDGLSSNRVN
+26 
-40 DIFKDSEGFMWFAT
+40 
-54 ASGLN
+54 
-59 RYDGCQM
+59 
-66 KVYRSHNLDL
+66 
-76 GPLPDNCVQK
+76 
-86 VQEDGKKRLWIR
+86 
-98 TAAGYTIYD
+98 
-107 SKTESFNRDVHALL
+107 
-121 WEAGIDGIPALTYI
+121 
-135 DKNKNMWFYIASKG
+135 
-149 CYLYIPESQ
+149 
-158 LLYPLLFDAG
+158 
-168 QLPEGEITDI
+168 
-178 SECSDG
+178 
-184 VLLVYNT
+184 
-191 GMIVCLNRDTNKI
+191 
-204 NWDLKDI
+204 
-211 SKELGNNKYDTFSFF
+211 
-226 VDKENDIWI
+226 
-235 YSPSGLWIY
+235 
-244 NPAEKKWQ
+244 
-252 KKLRDLINRQSRS
+252 
-265 AVLSVAQD
+265 
-273 LQGRI
+273 
-278 WIGREHDGVNILN
+278 
-291 KSTGEIK
+291 
-298 TLMHQPDDE
+298 
-307 RSLQDN
+307 
-313 TVSALYEDPNGMMWL
+313 
-328 GTWKKGISYYH
+328 
-339 ESIFKFSLDYVGD
+339 
-352 VTAVEEDKNGDLWI
+352 
-366 GTNND
+366 
-371 GLIHWKINTGE
+371 
-382 PQLFVREV
+382 
-390 SDANSLSSDAVS
+390 
-402 CLLRTR
+402 
-408 DGKLWIGTLGGGLDC
+408 
-423 YDNGRFTHYKNMVK
+423 MVK

-455 GIVWIGTSGSG
+455 GIVWIGTSGGG

-709 KQNMV
+709 KQNMF

-736 GFSDEWIT
+736 GFGDEWIT

-843 PGSYKPE
+843 PGSCKPE
-850 EKVTSEEESDAVLLA
+850 EKVTSEEESGAVLLA

-936 DELPEVIITAGSK
+936 DELPEVIIIAGSK

-1009 MSRVNLYKRLVAMT
+1009 MSRVNLYKRLLAMT

>member
-1 MKKLGL
+1 
-7 VIVLLCLSMAVSAG
+7 
-21 GFMFK
+21 
-26 HLEVKDGLSSNRVN
+26 
-40 DIFKDSEGFMWFAT
+40 
-54 ASGLN
+54 
-59 RYDGCQM
+59 
-66 KVYRSHNLDL
+66 
-76 GPLPDNCVQK
+76 
-86 VQEDGKKRLWIR
+86 
-98 TAAGYTIYD
+98 
-107 SKTESFNRDVHALL
+107 
-121 WEAGIDGIPALTYI
+121 
-135 DKNKNMWFYIASKG
+135 
-149 CYLYIPESQ
+149 
-158 LLYPLLFDAG
+158 
-168 QLPEGEITDI
+168 
-178 SECSDG
+178 
-184 VLLVYNT
+184 
-191 GMIVCLNRDTNKI
+191 
-204 NWDLKDI
+204 
-211 SKELGNNKYDTFSFF
+211 
-226 VDKENDIWI
+226 
-235 YSPSGLWIY
+235 
-244 NPAEKKWQ
+244 
-252 KKLRDLINRQSRS
+252 
-265 AVLSVAQD
+265 
-273 LQGRI
+273 
-278 WIGREHDGVNILN
+278 
-291 KSTGEIK
+291 
-298 TLMHQPDDE
+298 
-307 RSLQDN
+307 
-313 TVSALYEDPNGMMWL
+313 
-328 GTWKKGISYYH
+328 
-339 ESIFKFSLDYVGD
+339 
-352 VTAVEEDKNGDLWI
+352 
-366 GTNND
+366 
-371 GLIHWKINTGE
+371 
-382 PQLFVREV
+382 
-390 SDANSLSSDAVS
+390 
-402 CLLRTR
+402 
-408 DGKLWIGTLGGGLDC
+408 
-423 YDNGRFTHYKNMVK
+423 
-437 NSKSLTDNNI
+437 
-447 VALAEDKS
+447 
-455 GIVWIGTSGSG
+455 
-466 LQSLNPRTG
+466 
-475 EFNTYNTTTSDLA
+475 
-488 FNTVSSL
+488 
-495 YITRDNSLMIGTS
+495 MIGTS
-508 RGLSVMDL
+508 RGLSVMEL

-709 KQNMV
+709 KQNMF

-958 ISEMIGTKKAV
+958 ISEMIGAKKAV

>member
-1 MKKLGL
+1 
-7 VIVLLCLSMAVSAG
+7 
-21 GFMFK
+21 
-26 HLEVKDGLSSNRVN
+26 
-40 DIFKDSEGFMWFAT
+40 
-54 ASGLN
+54 
-59 RYDGCQM
+59 
-66 KVYRSHNLDL
+66 
-76 GPLPDNCVQK
+76 
-86 VQEDGKKRLWIR
+86 
-98 TAAGYTIYD
+98 
-107 SKTESFNRDVHALL
+107 
-121 WEAGIDGIPALTYI
+121 
-135 DKNKNMWFYIASKG
+135 
-149 CYLYIPESQ
+149 
-158 LLYPLLFDAG
+158 
-168 QLPEGEITDI
+168 
-178 SECSDG
+178 
-184 VLLVYNT
+184 
-191 GMIVCLNRDTNKI
+191 
-204 NWDLKDI
+204 
-211 SKELGNNKYDTFSFF
+211 
-226 VDKENDIWI
+226 
-235 YSPSGLWIY
+235 
-244 NPAEKKWQ
+244 
-252 KKLRDLINRQSRS
+252 
-265 AVLSVAQD
+265 
-273 LQGRI
+273 
-278 WIGREHDGVNILN
+278 
-291 KSTGEIK
+291 
-298 TLMHQPDDE
+298 
-307 RSLQDN
+307 
-313 TVSALYEDPNGMMWL
+313 
-328 GTWKKGISYYH
+328 
-339 ESIFKFSLDYVGD
+339 
-352 VTAVEEDKNGDLWI
+352 
-366 GTNND
+366 
-371 GLIHWKINTGE
+371 
-382 PQLFVREV
+382 
-390 SDANSLSSDAVS
+390 
-402 CLLRTR
+402 
-408 DGKLWIGTLGGGLDC
+408 
-423 YDNGRFTHYKNMVK
+423 
-437 NSKSLTDNNI
+437 
-447 VALAEDKS
+447 
-455 GIVWIGTSGSG
+455 
-466 LQSLNPRTG
+466 
-475 EFNTYNTTTSDLA
+475 
-488 FNTVSSL
+488 
-495 YITRDNSLMIGTS
+495 
-508 RGLSVMDL
+508 
-516 STKKIISLTGTKSGK
+516 
-531 TRFSNQNINQVYE
+531 VYE

-577 SNLLTVGIVE
+577 SDLLTVGIVE

-690 DKVIL
+690 NKVIL

-709 KQNMV
+709 KQNMF

-736 GFSDEWIT
+736 GFGDEWIT

-809 CSKMCGGKRKSGQSE
+809 CGKMCGGKRKSGQSE

-850 EKVTSEEESDAVLLA
+850 EKVTSEEESGAVLLA

-877 VVSKAVEEEEVVEIK
+877 VVSKAVEEDEVVEIK

>member
-1 MKKLGL
+1 
-7 VIVLLCLSMAVSAG
+7 
-21 GFMFK
+21 
-26 HLEVKDGLSSNRVN
+26 
-40 DIFKDSEGFMWFAT
+40 
-54 ASGLN
+54 
-59 RYDGCQM
+59 
-66 KVYRSHNLDL
+66 
-76 GPLPDNCVQK
+76 
-86 VQEDGKKRLWIR
+86 
-98 TAAGYTIYD
+98 
-107 SKTESFNRDVHALL
+107 
-121 WEAGIDGIPALTYI
+121 
-135 DKNKNMWFYIASKG
+135 
-149 CYLYIPESQ
+149 
-158 LLYPLLFDAG
+158 
-168 QLPEGEITDI
+168 
-178 SECSDG
+178 
-184 VLLVYNT
+184 
-191 GMIVCLNRDTNKI
+191 
-204 NWDLKDI
+204 
-211 SKELGNNKYDTFSFF
+211 
-226 VDKENDIWI
+226 
-235 YSPSGLWIY
+235 
-244 NPAEKKWQ
+244 
-252 KKLRDLINRQSRS
+252 
-265 AVLSVAQD
+265 
-273 LQGRI
+273 
-278 WIGREHDGVNILN
+278 
-291 KSTGEIK
+291 
-298 TLMHQPDDE
+298 
-307 RSLQDN
+307 
-313 TVSALYEDPNGMMWL
+313 
-328 GTWKKGISYYH
+328 
-339 ESIFKFSLDYVGD
+339 
-352 VTAVEEDKNGDLWI
+352 
-366 GTNND
+366 
-371 GLIHWKINTGE
+371 
-382 PQLFVREV
+382 
-390 SDANSLSSDAVS
+390 
-402 CLLRTR
+402 
-408 DGKLWIGTLGGGLDC
+408 
-423 YDNGRFTHYKNMVK
+423 MVK

-455 GIVWIGTSGSG
+455 GIVWIGTSGGG

-577 SNLLTVGIVE
+577 SKLLTVGIVE

-709 KQNMV
+709 KQNMF

-736 GFSDEWIT
+736 GFGDEWIT

-809 CSKMCGGKRKSGQSE
+809 CSKMCGGKRKSGPSE

-850 EKVTSEEESDAVLLA
+850 EKVTSEEESGAVLLA

>member
-1 MKKLGL
+1 M
-7 VIVLLCLSMAVSAG
+7 
-21 GFMFK
+21 
-26 HLEVKDGLSSNRVN
+26 
-40 DIFKDSEGFMWFAT
+40 
-54 ASGLN
+54 
-59 RYDGCQM
+59 
-66 KVYRSHNLDL
+66 
-76 GPLPDNCVQK
+76 
-86 VQEDGKKRLWIR
+86 
-98 TAAGYTIYD
+98 
-107 SKTESFNRDVHALL
+107 
-121 WEAGIDGIPALTYI
+121 
-135 DKNKNMWFYIASKG
+135 
-149 CYLYIPESQ
+149 
-158 LLYPLLFDAG
+158 
-168 QLPEGEITDI
+168 
-178 SECSDG
+178 
-184 VLLVYNT
+184 
-191 GMIVCLNRDTNKI
+191 
-204 NWDLKDI
+204 
-211 SKELGNNKYDTFSFF
+211 
-226 VDKENDIWI
+226 
-235 YSPSGLWIY
+235 
-244 NPAEKKWQ
+244 
-252 KKLRDLINRQSRS
+252 
-265 AVLSVAQD
+265 
-273 LQGRI
+273 
-278 WIGREHDGVNILN
+278 
-291 KSTGEIK
+291 
-298 TLMHQPDDE
+298 
-307 RSLQDN
+307 
-313 TVSALYEDPNGMMWL
+313 
-328 GTWKKGISYYH
+328 
-339 ESIFKFSLDYVGD
+339 
-352 VTAVEEDKNGDLWI
+352 
-366 GTNND
+366 
-371 GLIHWKINTGE
+371 
-382 PQLFVREV
+382 
-390 SDANSLSSDAVS
+390 
-402 CLLRTR
+402 
-408 DGKLWIGTLGGGLDC
+408 
-423 YDNGRFTHYKNMVK
+423 
-437 NSKSLTDNNI
+437 
-447 VALAEDKS
+447 
-455 GIVWIGTSGSG
+455 
-466 LQSLNPRTG
+466 
-475 EFNTYNTTTSDLA
+475 
-488 FNTVSSL
+488 
-495 YITRDNSLMIGTS
+495 
-508 RGLSVMDL
+508 
-516 STKKIISLTGTKSGK
+516 
-531 TRFSNQNINQVYE
+531 
-544 DSRGLIWIAT
+544 
-554 REGLNIYNP
+554 
-563 KIDELTILAEKNGL
+563 
-577 SNLLTVGIVE
+577 
-587 DDNSNMWITS
+587 
-597 AKGLTHIIPMLDS
+597 
-610 KTGMYDFRCNI
+610 
-621 YDERDGLQ
+621 
-629 SSGFNQ
+629 
-635 RSVKKLSSG
+635 
-644 EIVIGGVYG
+644 
-653 INRFFSDKIKYNEV
+653 
-667 LPNVFFTHFL
+667 PNVFFTHFL

-709 KQNMV
+709 KQNMF

-736 GFSDEWIT
+736 GFGDEWIT

-843 PGSYKPE
+843 PGSCKPE
-850 EKVTSEEESDAVLLA
+850 EKVTSEEESGAVLLA

-936 DELPEVIITAGSK
+936 DELPEVIIIAGSK

>member
-1 MKKLGL
+1 
-7 VIVLLCLSMAVSAG
+7 
-21 GFMFK
+21 
-26 HLEVKDGLSSNRVN
+26 
-40 DIFKDSEGFMWFAT
+40 
-54 ASGLN
+54 
-59 RYDGCQM
+59 
-66 KVYRSHNLDL
+66 
-76 GPLPDNCVQK
+76 
-86 VQEDGKKRLWIR
+86 
-98 TAAGYTIYD
+98 
-107 SKTESFNRDVHALL
+107 
-121 WEAGIDGIPALTYI
+121 
-135 DKNKNMWFYIASKG
+135 
-149 CYLYIPESQ
+149 
-158 LLYPLLFDAG
+158 
-168 QLPEGEITDI
+168 
-178 SECSDG
+178 
-184 VLLVYNT
+184 
-191 GMIVCLNRDTNKI
+191 
-204 NWDLKDI
+204 
-211 SKELGNNKYDTFSFF
+211 
-226 VDKENDIWI
+226 
-235 YSPSGLWIY
+235 
-244 NPAEKKWQ
+244 
-252 KKLRDLINRQSRS
+252 
-265 AVLSVAQD
+265 
-273 LQGRI
+273 
-278 WIGREHDGVNILN
+278 
-291 KSTGEIK
+291 
-298 TLMHQPDDE
+298 
-307 RSLQDN
+307 
-313 TVSALYEDPNGMMWL
+313 
-328 GTWKKGISYYH
+328 
-339 ESIFKFSLDYVGD
+339 
-352 VTAVEEDKNGDLWI
+352 
-366 GTNND
+366 
-371 GLIHWKINTGE
+371 
-382 PQLFVREV
+382 
-390 SDANSLSSDAVS
+390 
-402 CLLRTR
+402 
-408 DGKLWIGTLGGGLDC
+408 
-423 YDNGRFTHYKNMVK
+423 MVK

-455 GIVWIGTSGSG
+455 GIVWIGTSGGG

-709 KQNMV
+709 KQNMF

-736 GFSDEWIT
+736 GFGDEWIT

-831 DESDEESEELEQ
+831 DESDEESEELEE

-850 EKVTSEEESDAVLLA
+850 EKVTSEEESGAVLLA

>member
-1 MKKLGL
+1 M
-7 VIVLLCLSMAVSAG
+7 
-21 GFMFK
+21 
-26 HLEVKDGLSSNRVN
+26 
-40 DIFKDSEGFMWFAT
+40 
-54 ASGLN
+54 
-59 RYDGCQM
+59 
-66 KVYRSHNLDL
+66 
-76 GPLPDNCVQK
+76 
-86 VQEDGKKRLWIR
+86 
-98 TAAGYTIYD
+98 
-107 SKTESFNRDVHALL
+107 
-121 WEAGIDGIPALTYI
+121 
-135 DKNKNMWFYIASKG
+135 
-149 CYLYIPESQ
+149 
-158 LLYPLLFDAG
+158 
-168 QLPEGEITDI
+168 
-178 SECSDG
+178 
-184 VLLVYNT
+184 
-191 GMIVCLNRDTNKI
+191 
-204 NWDLKDI
+204 
-211 SKELGNNKYDTFSFF
+211 
-226 VDKENDIWI
+226 
-235 YSPSGLWIY
+235 
-244 NPAEKKWQ
+244 
-252 KKLRDLINRQSRS
+252 
-265 AVLSVAQD
+265 
-273 LQGRI
+273 
-278 WIGREHDGVNILN
+278 
-291 KSTGEIK
+291 
-298 TLMHQPDDE
+298 
-307 RSLQDN
+307 
-313 TVSALYEDPNGMMWL
+313 
-328 GTWKKGISYYH
+328 
-339 ESIFKFSLDYVGD
+339 
-352 VTAVEEDKNGDLWI
+352 
-366 GTNND
+366 
-371 GLIHWKINTGE
+371 
-382 PQLFVREV
+382 
-390 SDANSLSSDAVS
+390 
-402 CLLRTR
+402 
-408 DGKLWIGTLGGGLDC
+408 
-423 YDNGRFTHYKNMVK
+423 
-437 NSKSLTDNNI
+437 
-447 VALAEDKS
+447 
-455 GIVWIGTSGSG
+455 
-466 LQSLNPRTG
+466 
-475 EFNTYNTTTSDLA
+475 
-488 FNTVSSL
+488 
-495 YITRDNSLMIGTS
+495 
-508 RGLSVMDL
+508 
-516 STKKIISLTGTKSGK
+516 TGTKSGK

-709 KQNMV
+709 KQNMF

-736 GFSDEWIT
+736 GFGDEWIT

-843 PGSYKPE
+843 PGSCKPE
-850 EKVTSEEESDAVLLA
+850 EKVTSEEESGAVLLA

-936 DELPEVIITAGSK
+936 DELPEVIIIAGSK

>member
-1 MKKLGL
+1 ML
-7 VIVLLCLSMAVSAG
+7 V
-21 GFMFK
+21 
-26 HLEVKDGLSSNRVN
+26 
-40 DIFKDSEGFMWFAT
+40 
-54 ASGLN
+54 
-59 RYDGCQM
+59 
-66 KVYRSHNLDL
+66 
-76 GPLPDNCVQK
+76 
-86 VQEDGKKRLWIR
+86 
-98 TAAGYTIYD
+98 
-107 SKTESFNRDVHALL
+107 
-121 WEAGIDGIPALTYI
+121 
-135 DKNKNMWFYIASKG
+135 
-149 CYLYIPESQ
+149 
-158 LLYPLLFDAG
+158 
-168 QLPEGEITDI
+168 
-178 SECSDG
+178 
-184 VLLVYNT
+184 
-191 GMIVCLNRDTNKI
+191 
-204 NWDLKDI
+204 
-211 SKELGNNKYDTFSFF
+211 
-226 VDKENDIWI
+226 
-235 YSPSGLWIY
+235 
-244 NPAEKKWQ
+244 
-252 KKLRDLINRQSRS
+252 
-265 AVLSVAQD
+265 
-273 LQGRI
+273 
-278 WIGREHDGVNILN
+278 
-291 KSTGEIK
+291 
-298 TLMHQPDDE
+298 
-307 RSLQDN
+307 
-313 TVSALYEDPNGMMWL
+313 
-328 GTWKKGISYYH
+328 
-339 ESIFKFSLDYVGD
+339 

-455 GIVWIGTSGSG
+455 GIVWIGTSGGG

-495 YITRDNSLMIGTS
+495 YITRDNSLMIGTF

-577 SNLLTVGIVE
+577 SDLLTVGIVE

-690 DKVIL
+690 NKVIL

-709 KQNMV
+709 KQNMF

-736 GFSDEWIT
+736 GFGDEWIT

-809 CSKMCGGKRKSGQSE
+809 CGKMCGGKRKSGQSE

-850 EKVTSEEESDAVLLA
+850 EKVTSEEESGAVLLA

-877 VVSKAVEEEEVVEIK
+877 VVSKAVEEDEVVEIK

>member
-1 MKKLGL
+1 
-7 VIVLLCLSMAVSAG
+7 
-21 GFMFK
+21 
-26 HLEVKDGLSSNRVN
+26 
-40 DIFKDSEGFMWFAT
+40 
-54 ASGLN
+54 
-59 RYDGCQM
+59 
-66 KVYRSHNLDL
+66 
-76 GPLPDNCVQK
+76 
-86 VQEDGKKRLWIR
+86 
-98 TAAGYTIYD
+98 
-107 SKTESFNRDVHALL
+107 
-121 WEAGIDGIPALTYI
+121 
-135 DKNKNMWFYIASKG
+135 
-149 CYLYIPESQ
+149 
-158 LLYPLLFDAG
+158 
-168 QLPEGEITDI
+168 
-178 SECSDG
+178 
-184 VLLVYNT
+184 
-191 GMIVCLNRDTNKI
+191 
-204 NWDLKDI
+204 
-211 SKELGNNKYDTFSFF
+211 
-226 VDKENDIWI
+226 
-235 YSPSGLWIY
+235 
-244 NPAEKKWQ
+244 
-252 KKLRDLINRQSRS
+252 
-265 AVLSVAQD
+265 
-273 LQGRI
+273 
-278 WIGREHDGVNILN
+278 
-291 KSTGEIK
+291 
-298 TLMHQPDDE
+298 
-307 RSLQDN
+307 
-313 TVSALYEDPNGMMWL
+313 
-328 GTWKKGISYYH
+328 
-339 ESIFKFSLDYVGD
+339 
-352 VTAVEEDKNGDLWI
+352 
-366 GTNND
+366 
-371 GLIHWKINTGE
+371 
-382 PQLFVREV
+382 
-390 SDANSLSSDAVS
+390 
-402 CLLRTR
+402 
-408 DGKLWIGTLGGGLDC
+408 
-423 YDNGRFTHYKNMVK
+423 
-437 NSKSLTDNNI
+437 
-447 VALAEDKS
+447 
-455 GIVWIGTSGSG
+455 
-466 LQSLNPRTG
+466 
-475 EFNTYNTTTSDLA
+475 
-488 FNTVSSL
+488 
-495 YITRDNSLMIGTS
+495 MIGTS

-577 SNLLTVGIVE
+577 SDLLTVGIVE

-709 KQNMV
+709 KQNMF

-736 GFSDEWIT
+736 GFGDEWIT

-850 EKVTSEEESDAVLLA
+850 EKVTSEEESGAVLLA

-877 VVSKAVEEEEVVEIK
+877 VVSKAFEEEVVEIK

>member
-1 MKKLGL
+1 M
-7 VIVLLCLSMAVSAG
+7 
-21 GFMFK
+21 
-26 HLEVKDGLSSNRVN
+26 DR
-40 DIFKDSEGFMWFAT
+40 
-54 ASGLN
+54 
-59 RYDGCQM
+59 
-66 KVYRSHNLDL
+66 
-76 GPLPDNCVQK
+76 
-86 VQEDGKKRLWIR
+86 
-98 TAAGYTIYD
+98 
-107 SKTESFNRDVHALL
+107 
-121 WEAGIDGIPALTYI
+121 
-135 DKNKNMWFYIASKG
+135 
-149 CYLYIPESQ
+149 
-158 LLYPLLFDAG
+158 
-168 QLPEGEITDI
+168 
-178 SECSDG
+178 
-184 VLLVYNT
+184 
-191 GMIVCLNRDTNKI
+191 
-204 NWDLKDI
+204 
-211 SKELGNNKYDTFSFF
+211 
-226 VDKENDIWI
+226 
-235 YSPSGLWIY
+235 
-244 NPAEKKWQ
+244 
-252 KKLRDLINRQSRS
+252 
-265 AVLSVAQD
+265 
-273 LQGRI
+273 
-278 WIGREHDGVNILN
+278 
-291 KSTGEIK
+291 
-298 TLMHQPDDE
+298 
-307 RSLQDN
+307 
-313 TVSALYEDPNGMMWL
+313 
-328 GTWKKGISYYH
+328 
-339 ESIFKFSLDYVGD
+339 
-352 VTAVEEDKNGDLWI
+352 
-366 GTNND
+366 TNND

-455 GIVWIGTSGSG
+455 GIVWIGTSGGG

-577 SNLLTVGIVE
+577 SDLLTVGIVE

-690 DKVIL
+690 NKVIL

-709 KQNMV
+709 KQNMF

-736 GFSDEWIT
+736 GFGDEWIT

-850 EKVTSEEESDAVLLA
+850 EKVTSEEESGAVLLA